1 MPAAALACTLALLA
15 AVLPADAKIC
25 TRYRPAG
32 CLFATLSDDDIVY
45 PEPLHPI
52 SFDMRTELPCLFHGS
67 GVFEN
72 GTRNTC
78 KDPFMTVRTR
88 PRPTCAEACCDG
100 GVQADFRRV
109 DQRYTY
115 TPADDAANRSYH
127 EYTRTEVGRCMVN
140 SVRQAALSCTV
151 CCCIALCISAP
162 HEPRSSR
169 AGAGLSPGPQHGCA
183 GRWRQHDATAV
194 HTAGAHDAGQSARDG
209 LPRARPCQLRREYW
223 QHCSEHAT
231 GTARPLRSA
240 A

>member
-1 MPAAALACTLALLA
+1 
-15 AVLPADAKIC
+15 VVPADAKIC

-100 GVQADFRRV
+100 GVQGRFRRV

-115 TPADDAANRSYH
+115 TPADDAANSSYH
-127 EYTRTEVGRCMVN
+127 EYTRNEVGRCMVN
-140 SVRQAALSCTV
+140 SMRGVVSCAM
-151 CCCIALCISAP
+151 CCCVPLCIGAP
-162 HEPRSSR
+162 QEPHYYSFT
-169 AGAGLSPGPQHGCA
+169 GAGLSPEPRYGCA
-183 GRWRQHDATAV
+183 GRWRQHDAPAL
-194 HTAGAHDAGQSARDG
+194 HTAGAHDAGRTAGDG
-209 LPRARPCQLRREYW
+209 LPRPRSRQLRRESQ
-223 QHCSEHAT
+223 QHWSET
-231 GTARPLRSA
+231 TASA
-240 A
+240 AS